1 MSFEIFSQTIV
12 NGLFTGAIYA
22 MVAIG
27 LTLIYGVMII
37 MNFAHGEFLM
47 LGMYVAYWGFVLFGL
62 DPYISIPI
70 TALLV
75 FILGAIIQRGFIQRV
90 LNAHP
95 LNQIILLLGIS
106 TLITGL
112 VQFFFTAEPL
122 VIRVPY
128 ETEVWKF
135 LGLRFNIPRTI
146 AFLSSMVI
154 AILLYLFLQFSKTGK
169 AIRAVSQNRDASSL
183 MGINVKWIY
192 MLTFGI
198 GAAVTAIGG
207 VLLTPNY
214 KLIPTIGQSYSVIA
228 FVIVVL
234 GTMGNFLGALLGG
247 LIIGLVE
254 AFAGYFIGGDLK
266 IVASMLVFILILL
279 FKPSGLF
286 GKKMA

>member
-1 MSFEIFSQTIV
+1 MSFEIFTQTIV

-47 LGMYVAYWGFVLFGL
+47 LGMYIAYWGFVLAGL
-62 DPYISIPI
+62 DPYMSIPI
-70 TALLV
+70 AALLV
-75 FILGAIIQRGFIQRV
+75 FLLGALIQRGLIQRV

-95 LNQIILLLGIS
+95 LNQIILLLGVS

-122 VIRVPY
+122 VVRVPY

-135 LGLRFNIPRTI
+135 LGMRFNIPRTI
-146 AFLSSMVI
+146 AFFTSMTI
-154 AILLYLFLQFSKTGK
+154 AILLYIFLQFSKTGK

-192 MLTFGI
+192 MLTFGL

-214 KLIPTIGQSYSVIA
+214 RLIPTIGQSYSVIA
-228 FVIVVL
+228 FVVVVL
-234 GTMGNFLGALLGG
+234 GTMGNFIGALLGG

-266 IVASMLVFILILL
+266 IVASMVVFILILL

>member
-70 TALLV
+70 AALLV

>member
-70 TALLV
+70 AALLV

-234 GTMGNFLGALLGG
+234 GTMGNFIGALLGG